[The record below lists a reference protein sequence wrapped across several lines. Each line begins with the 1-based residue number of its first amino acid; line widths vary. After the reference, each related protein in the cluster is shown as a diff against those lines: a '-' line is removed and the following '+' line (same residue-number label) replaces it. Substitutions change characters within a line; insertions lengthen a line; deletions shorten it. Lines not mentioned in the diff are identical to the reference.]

1 MTGPGPPAREE
12 IYAGRILTLS
22 RDTVVLP
29 GGTAATFEHI
39 SHPGAAAVLPFL
51 DPPEAGNPRVVLIR
65 QYRHSAG
72 GRLYEIPAGLPA
84 SPAEGW
90 EACARRELAEET
102 GYEAGEMRYLTG
114 LLTTPGFTDERIH
127 LFAGTRLVAG
137 SARRERDEVIE
148 VVDLPLSEAV
158 EGVRSGR
165 IADAKTAA
173 ALLFVQAFPPG
184 AREAE
189 RSPPPR

>member
-1 MTGPGPPAREE
+1 MSGPVRPAREE

-29 GGTAATFEHI
+29 GGRSATFEHI

-51 DPPEAGNPRVVLIR
+51 DPPEAGDPRVVLLR

-84 SPAEGW
+84 SPNEGW

-102 GYEAGEMRYLTG
+102 GYEAGELRYLAG

-127 LFAGTRLVAG
+127 LFAGTRLAAG
-137 SARRERDEVIE
+137 DARREGDEVIE

-165 IADAKTAA
+165 IVDAKTAA
-173 ALLFVQAFPPG
+173 ALLFARAFPH
-184 AREAE
+184 AVREE
-189 RSPPPR
+189 VRSPPPR

>member
-1 MTGPGPPAREE
+1 MSGPVRPAREE

-29 GGTAATFEHI
+29 GGRSATFEHI

-51 DPPEAGNPRVVLIR
+51 DPPEARDPRVVLLR

-102 GYEAGEMRYLTG
+102 GYEAGELRYLAG

-127 LFAGTRLVAG
+127 LFAGTRLAAG
-137 SARRERDEVIE
+137 DARREGDEVIE

-165 IADAKTAA
+165 IVDAKTAA
-173 ALLFVQAFPPG
+173 ALLFARAFPH
-184 AREAE
+184 AVREE
-189 RSPPPR
+189 VRSPPPR

>member
-1 MTGPGPPAREE
+1 MNGPVRPAREE
-12 IYAGRILTLS
+12 IYAGRIVTLS

-29 GGTAATFEHI
+29 GGATATFEHV

-51 DPPEAGNPRVVLIR
+51 DPPEAGDPRIVLIR
-65 QYRHSAG
+65 QYRHAADG
-72 GRLYEIPAGLPA
+72 HLYEIPAGLPA
-84 SPAEGW
+84 SPAEEW

-127 LFAGTRLVAG
+127 LFAGTGLVAG
-137 SARRERDEVIE
+137 GAHRERDEVIE

-165 IADAKTAA
+165 IVDAKTAA
-173 ALLFVQAFPPG
+173 ALLFAHAFPPA
-184 AREAE
+184 AREEE

>member
-1 MTGPGPPAREE
+1 MSGPVRPAREE

-29 GGTAATFEHI
+29 GGRSATFEHI

-51 DPPEAGNPRVVLIR
+51 DPLEAGDPRVVLLR

-102 GYEAGEMRYLTG
+102 GYEAGELRYLAG

-127 LFAGTRLVAG
+127 LFAGTRLAAG
-137 SARRERDEVIE
+137 DARREGDEVIE

-165 IADAKTAA
+165 IVDAKTAA
-173 ALLFVQAFPPG
+173 ALLFARAFPH
-184 AREAE
+184 AVREE
-189 RSPPPR
+189 VRSPPPR